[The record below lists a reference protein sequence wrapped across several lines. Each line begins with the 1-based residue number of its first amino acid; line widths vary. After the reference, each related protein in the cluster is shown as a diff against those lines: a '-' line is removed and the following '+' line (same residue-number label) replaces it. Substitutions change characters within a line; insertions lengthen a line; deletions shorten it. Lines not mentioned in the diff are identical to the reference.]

1 MAPLLLIASLC
12 IVADAAHAWSTCL
25 GLASIPDS
33 SYVFVAVSCVGIAM
47 KPKLK
52 LLSHTVEIGCEKFCC
67 VPTAYRTSRG
77 VRQPLRNIIDEL
89 LTIDELL
96 ALADAYDKL
105 ESASG

>member
-47 KPKLK
+47 KPKVK
-52 LLSHTVEIGCEKFCC
+52 LLSHTVEVSCEKFCC

-77 VRQPLRNIIDEL
+77 LRQPLRNIIDEL

-96 ALADAYDKL
+96 ARADAYDKL
-105 ESASG
+105 ESASS